1 METFLFQVTH
11 GLLMGV
17 VEELDPRGEVREED
31 KAFLADFY
39 KYAFVGLVLD
49 WIRTGMKG
57 EAGGAGPPGRAGG
70 FGAALPRRWS
80 ACGRIPPIRRARL
93 IKIETEPR

>member
-57 EAGGAGPPGRAGG
+57 EPAELAPPGRAGG
-70 FGAALPRRWS
+70 FGQLCPGAGAP
-80 ACGRIPPIRRARL
+80 AGRIPPIRRAV
-93 IKIETEPR
+93 